1 MKEPF
6 TGSCLPHRIAGTEG
20 QGRPAGAGRS
30 LVLDAPARIC
40 HTALRKNALSRP
52 GGRRRQKTEGGE
64 GPDGPAAPRGGRTR
78 RRPHGRP
85 TRPRSGKRRQSRGPT
100 RGAARRGRGPE
111 GRMGAEQAT
120 TTEPRPDRDREATR
134 SAAGPEGGQGPPA
147 VADSAAL
154 PCRRRGRPEQNVQG
168 QYACPRAKRGNPA
181 AAAAV
186 RLTGAQWTPLRR
198 PVGPEGRQRFPPKRM
213 SEANSRRR
221 YDALTGSLMAYERS
235 EFGMTE

>member
-1 MKEPF
+1 M
-6 TGSCLPHRIAGTEG
+6 RA
-20 QGRPAGAGRS
+20 ARS
-30 LVLDAPARIC
+30 VLDAPARIC
-40 HTALRKNALSRP
+40 HPERTHRADRGGGGGKKNRGMGRP
-52 GGRRRQKTEGGE
+52 GRPT
-64 GPDGPAAPRGGRTR
+64 GPKGGRTR

-111 GRMGAEQAT
+111 GRKGAEQAR

-134 SAAGPEGGQGPPA
+134 SAAGPPGGQGPPG

-186 RLTGAQWTPLRR
+186 ALIGPQCTPLRR
-198 PVGPEGRQRFPPKRM
+198 AVGPEGRQRFPPKRM
-213 SEANSRRR
+213 SEANSHRR
-221 YDALTGSLMAYERS
+221 YDALIGSLMAYERS